1 MLDKEIN
8 ILGAGLC
15 GSLLSI
21 MMAKQGYS
29 VTVREKRSDPRKNR
43 GSAGRSINLAMSAK
57 GINALK
63 YAGIFE
69 QIEPLLMPMKGRM
82 LHFQDGR
89 EELQPYGQYDHE
101 FIYSVS
107 RLRLNHLLI
116 DAAEEIGVEIKFQHS
131 VESFDKEK
139 NVSFQS
145 NNGGYKLT
153 AKNLLVTDGAGS
165 MMRRSYNGSSPILP
179 QEEIL
184 PHIKNKI
191 DQKFYEIIH
200 TEKFV
205 KSTDSPLEAAKKGKD
220 TSMWL
225 SINSVK
231 NKNSDIVISAGNT
244 GALLVIAKLN
254 LKMIE
259 SIDKPALSALWPNKK
274 GMSVVLDLG
283 ANIECSSK
291 NLLDFSIMGAS
302 LYKSLYPNDNPN
314 VALLNIGSEEL
325 KGNEI
330 IKETFQILNELKS
343 ENFNFSGYIEGNQ
356 LMNGDVNVIVAD
368 GFTGNV
374 ALKTAE
380 GTANFIIEELKKTLG
395 GTIIGKISSILNI
408 SNLRKFKKRLDPR
421 LYNGAI
427 FIGLDSPV
435 VKSHGGTDYIGFS
448 NSLEV
453 CNRIIKGNLIDKI
466 KNNIS

>member
-1 MLDKEIN
+1 MSKITKIAVDAMGGDNSPKKVLDGIIHNHNLHKDNYYKIFGNIN
-8 ILGAGLC
+8 
-15 GSLLSI
+15 
-21 MMAKQGYS
+21 
-29 VTVREKRSDPRKNR
+29 
-43 GSAGRSINLAMSAK
+43 
-57 GINALK
+57 
-63 YAGIFE
+63 
-69 QIEPLLMPMKGRM
+69 
-82 LHFQDGR
+82 
-89 EELQPYGQYDHE
+89 
-101 FIYSVS
+101 
-107 RLRLNHLLI
+107 
-116 DAAEEIGVEIKFQHS
+116 
-131 VESFDKEK
+131 
-139 NVSFQS
+139 
-145 NNGGYKLT
+145 
-153 AKNLLVTDGAGS
+153 
-165 MMRRSYNGSSPILP
+165 
-179 QEEIL
+179 EIL
-184 PHIKNKI
+184 KHIKKKI
-191 DQKFYEIIH
+191 DEKYYDIVH
-200 TEKFV
+200 TENFV
-205 KSTDSPLEAAKKGKD
+205 KSTDSPLEAAKRGKD

-225 SINSVK
+225 SIESVK
-231 NKNSDIVISAGNT
+231 KKESDIVISAGNT

-259 SIDKPALSALWPNKK
+259 NIDKPALSALWPNKK

-302 LYKSLYPNDNPN
+302 LYKSLYPKDNPN

-330 IKETFQILNELKS
+330 IKETFQILNEKKS
-343 ENFNFSGYIEGNQ
+343 INFNFGGYIEGNE

-380 GTANFIIEELKKTLG
+380 GTANFITGELKKALG
-395 GTIIGKISSILNI
+395 GSVIGKISSILNI
-408 SNLRKFKKRLDPR
+408 SNLKKFKKRLDPR

-466 KNNIS
+466 KSNI